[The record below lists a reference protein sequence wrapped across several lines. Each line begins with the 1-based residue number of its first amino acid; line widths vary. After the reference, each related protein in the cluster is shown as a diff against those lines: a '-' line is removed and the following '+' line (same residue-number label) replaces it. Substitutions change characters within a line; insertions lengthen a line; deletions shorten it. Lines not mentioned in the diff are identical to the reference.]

1 MLLQILSF
9 KLLITLK
16 SNKCNN
22 SKLFEKKKKLKKNK
36 TKYKGIIII
45 IYEKSA
51 LLLHIFVP
59 ISAPSVSMH

>member
-22 SKLFEKKKKLKKNK
+22 SKPVEKKKLQNR
-36 TKYKGIIII
+36 TKYKGIIV
-45 IYEKSA
+45 IY
-51 LLLHIFVP
+51 
-59 ISAPSVSMH
+59 